1 MFNLLKDRCC
11 LGVYGM
17 NRAHAPQILKT
28 LHPEPVLHNKRS
40 HRNEES
46 SPLAATRESPRSEED
61 PVWPKINNLK
71 KKRYLVWRKLE
82 IDPLYIS
89 AGVLDVL
96 MPSRAQKYV
105 EKGKGGCPGW
115 LRSPQRHKPSWSRRG
130 CSQRDTAG
138 P

>member
-1 MFNLLKDRCC
+1 
-11 LGVYGM
+11 M

-71 KKRYLVWRKLE
+71 KKKVFGME
-82 IDPLYIS
+82 ET
-89 AGVLDVL
+89 GN
-96 MPSRAQKYV
+96 
-105 EKGKGGCPGW
+105 
-115 LRSPQRHKPSWSRRG
+115 
-130 CSQRDTAG
+130 
-138 P
+138 